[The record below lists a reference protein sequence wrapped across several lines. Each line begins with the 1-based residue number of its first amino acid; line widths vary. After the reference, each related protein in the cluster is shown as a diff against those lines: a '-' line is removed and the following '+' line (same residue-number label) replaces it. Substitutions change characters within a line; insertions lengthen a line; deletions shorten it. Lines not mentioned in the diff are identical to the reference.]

1 MNLIWFLIIGAVAG
15 WLAGMVM
22 KGRKGYGILGNIIV
36 GCIGSL
42 IGGFLFDL
50 LGVNLSLG
58 IRYEGLITSLI
69 TAFIGAIILLL
80 IINWL
85 KKK

>member
-15 WLAGMVM
+15 WLAGKVI
-22 KGRKGYGILGNIIV
+22 KGKKGYGLLGNIVI
-36 GCIGSL
+36 GCVGSL
-42 IGGFLFDL
+42 IGGFLLKL
-50 LGVNLSLG
+50 LGISLSLRIKHG
-58 IRYEGLITSLI
+58 GLIGSLL
-69 TAFIGAIILLL
+69 TAFIGALILLV

>member
-1 MNLIWFLIIGAVAG
+1 MNIIWFLIIGAVAG
-15 WLAGMVM
+15 WLAGIVM

-50 LGVNLSLG
+50 LGIRLSLG

-69 TAFIGAIILLL
+69 TAFTGAIILLL

>member
-1 MNLIWFLIIGAVAG
+1 MNIIWFLIIGAVAG
-15 WLAGMVM
+15 WLAGKVM
-22 KGRKGYGILGNIIV
+22 AGKKGYGILGNIVV

-42 IGGFLFDL
+42 IGGFLFDI
-50 LGVNLSLG
+50 LGISLSLG
-58 IRYEGLITSLI
+58 IKYEGLTTSLI
-69 TAFIGAIILLL
+69 TAFVGAIILLI

>member
-1 MNLIWFLIIGAVAG
+1 MNIIWFLIIGAVAG
-15 WLAGMVM
+15 WLAGILM
-22 KGRKGYGILGNIIV
+22 KGKKGYGILGNIIV

-50 LGVNLSLG
+50 LGISLSLG
-58 IRYEGLITSLI
+58 IKYEGLITSLI
-69 TAFIGAIILLL
+69 TAFVGALILLVV
-80 IINWL
+80 ITWL

>member
-1 MNLIWFLIIGAVAG
+1 MNIIWFLIIGAVAG
-15 WLAGMVM
+15 WLAGIVM

-50 LGVNLSLG
+50 LGIRLSLG
-58 IRYEGLITSLI
+58 IKYEGLITSLI
-69 TAFIGAIILLL
+69 TAFTGAIILLL

>member
-1 MNLIWFLIIGAVAG
+1 MSFIWFLIIGALAG
-15 WLAGMVM
+15 WLAGKIM
-22 KGRKGYGILGNIIV
+22 KGRKGYGLLGNIIV

-42 IGGFLFDL
+42 IGGFLLDI
-50 LGVNLSLG
+50 LGISLSLG
-58 IRYEGLITSLI
+58 IKYGDLIGSLI
-69 TAFIGAIILLL
+69 TAFIGALVLLV

>member
-15 WLAGMVM
+15 WLAGKVM
-22 KGRKGYGILGNIIV
+22 KGKKGYGLLGNIVV

-42 IGGFLFDL
+42 IGGFLLKL
-50 LGVNLSLG
+50 LGISLTLHIKYG
-58 IRYEGLITSLI
+58 KLIGSLI
-69 TAFIGAIILLL
+69 TAFIGALILLV

>member
-1 MNLIWFLIIGAVAG
+1 MNVIWFLIIGAVAG
-15 WLAGMVM
+15 WLAGIVM

-50 LGVNLSLG
+50 LGIKLSLG

-69 TAFIGAIILLL
+69 TAFTGAIILLL

>member
-1 MNLIWFLIIGAVAG
+1 MNIVWFLIIGAVAG
-15 WLAGMVM
+15 WLAGKIM
-22 KGRKGYGILGNIIV
+22 KGKKGYGLLGNIVI

-42 IGGFLFDL
+42 IGGFILDIL
-50 LGVNLSLG
+50 DISLALG
-58 IRYEGLITSLI
+58 IKYGELITSLL
-69 TAFIGAIILLL
+69 TALGGALILLV

>member
-1 MNLIWFLIIGAVAG
+1 MNIIWFLIIGAVAG
-15 WLAGMVM
+15 WLAGIVM

-50 LGVNLSLG
+50 LGIRLSLG
-58 IRYEGLITSLI
+58 IKYEGLVTSLI
-69 TAFIGAIILLL
+69 TAFIGAIILLF

>member
-1 MNLIWFLIIGAVAG
+1 MNLIWFLIIGALAG
-15 WLAGMVM
+15 WLAGIVM

-42 IGGFLFDL
+42 IGGFILNILDISL
-50 LGVNLSLG
+50 TLG
-58 IRYEGLITSLI
+58 IKYGDLIASLI
-69 TAFIGAIILLL
+69 TAFGGALILLVV
-80 IINWL
+80 INWL

>member
-1 MNLIWFLIIGAVAG
+1 MNIIWFLIIGAVAG
-15 WLAGMVM
+15 WLAGKVM
-22 KGRKGYGILGNIIV
+22 KGKKGYGLLGNIVI

-42 IGGFLFDL
+42 IGGFLLDL
-50 LGVNLSLG
+50 LGISLSLG
-58 IRYEGLITSLI
+58 IQHGDLIASLI
-69 TAFIGAIILLL
+69 TAFGGALVLLV

>member
-1 MNLIWFLIIGAVAG
+1 MNIIWFLIIGAVAG
-15 WLAGMVM
+15 WLAGKIM
-22 KGRKGYGILGNIIV
+22 KGKRGYGLLGNIVI

-42 IGGFLFDL
+42 IGGFILDIL
-50 LGVNLSLG
+50 DISLTLG
-58 IRYEGLITSLI
+58 IEYGDLVASLI
-69 TAFIGAIILLL
+69 TALGGALILLV

>member
-1 MNLIWFLIIGAVAG
+1 MNIIWFLIIGALAG
-15 WLAGMVM
+15 WLAGRIM
-22 KGRKGYGILGNIIV
+22 KGKKGYGLLGNIIV

-42 IGGFLFDL
+42 IGGFILDIL
-50 LGVNLSLG
+50 D
-58 IRYEGLITSLI
+58 TSLTLDI
-69 TAFIGAIILLL
+69 KYGDLIGSLLTAFGGALILLV

>member
-1 MNLIWFLIIGAVAG
+1 MNIIWFLIIGAVAG
-15 WLAGMVM
+15 WLAGKVM
-22 KGRKGYGILGNIIV
+22 ARRNGYGILGNIVV

-50 LGVNLSLG
+50 LDISLSLG
-58 IRYEGLITSLI
+58 IKYEGLITSLI
-69 TAFIGAIILLL
+69 TAFVGAIILLL

>member
-1 MNLIWFLIIGAVAG
+1 MNIIWFLIIGAIAG
-15 WLAGMVM
+15 WLAG
-22 KGRKGYGILGNIIV
+22 KLIAGKKGYGILGNIVV

-50 LGVNLSLG
+50 LGISLSLG
-58 IRYEGLITSLI
+58 IKYEGLITSLI
-69 TAFIGAIILLL
+69 TAFVGAIILLI

>member
-1 MNLIWFLIIGAVAG
+1 MNIIWFLIIGAVAG
-15 WLAGMVM
+15 WLAGKIM
-22 KGRKGYGILGNIIV
+22 KGRKGYGLLGNIVV

-42 IGGFLFDL
+42 IGGFILDML
-50 LGVNLSLG
+50 DISLNLG
-58 IRYEGLITSLI
+58 IKYGNLIASLI
-69 TAFIGAIILLL
+69 TAFGGALILLV

>member
-15 WLAGMVM
+15 WLAGKVM
-22 KGRKGYGILGNIIV
+22 KGQKGYGLLGNIVI

-42 IGGFLFDL
+42 IGGFLFRL
-50 LGVNLSLG
+50 LGIPLAIG
-58 IRYEGLITSLI
+58 IQHGDLIASLI
-69 TAFIGAIILLL
+69 TAFVGALILLV

-85 KKK
+85 KRK

>member
-1 MNLIWFLIIGAVAG
+1 MNIIWFLIIGALAG
-15 WLAGMVM
+15 WLAGIVM

-42 IGGFLFDL
+42 IGGFILDIL
-50 LGVNLSLG
+50 DISLTLG
-58 IRYEGLITSLI
+58 IKYGDLIASLI
-69 TAFIGAIILLL
+69 TAFGGALILLVV
-80 IINWL
+80 INWL

>member
-1 MNLIWFLIIGAVAG
+1 MNIIWFLIIGAVAG
-15 WLAGMVM
+15 WLAGKLM
-22 KGRKGYGILGNIIV
+22 KGQKGYGLLGNIVI

-42 IGGFLFDL
+42 IGGFLLDL
-50 LGVNLSLG
+50 LGISLSLG
-58 IRYEGLITSLI
+58 IQHGDLIASLI
-69 TAFIGAIILLL
+69 TAFGGALVLLV